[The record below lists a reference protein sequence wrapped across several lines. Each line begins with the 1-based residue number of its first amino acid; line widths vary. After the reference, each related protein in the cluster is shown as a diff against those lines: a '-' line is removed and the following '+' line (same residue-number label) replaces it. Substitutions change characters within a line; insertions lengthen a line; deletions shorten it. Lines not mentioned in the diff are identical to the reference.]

1 MSDDSHVFAVAGY
14 RAIARRHDRQWGHAI
29 DVEVQHTNGTVL
41 GVVTY
46 ACSPEFVGFDYF
58 QALEAEQLI
67 SVATERLQSE
77 IEDYLKPWKTGVH
90 IYARFNSSA
99 QFNSEGSMTLHT
111 PTDDPCMVSVATF
124 DKLAEQY
131 AEKYFGLTDYDH
143 YYQMLAD
150 SLPEENASL
159 VDIACGPGNVAAYF
173 ARVRPEV
180 SVVGVDLAQGM
191 LNQARTR
198 VPTAEFHVLDCRALQ
213 QLNRTFQ
220 GAAFAFGLS
229 YLSVSDVEHFFISL
243 KQVLIPGG
251 VLLLTT
257 ITGTS
262 ASEGY
267 ELSSSGERVYMVYR
281 TPLEVRSLLA
291 SYGYSI
297 EFEEI
302 VTSPSNASVQTNDMI
317 LVARYSL

>member
-1 MSDDSHVFAVAGY
+1 MSDDSHILEVAGY

-29 DVEVQHTNGTVL
+29 DVEVQHSNGTVL

-46 ACSPEFVGFDYF
+46 ACSPEFVGFEYF
-58 QALEAEQLI
+58 QALTTEQLLTI
-67 SVATERLQSE
+67 ATERLQAE
-77 IEDYLKPWKTGVH
+77 IADYFKPWKTGVH
-90 IYARFNSSA
+90 IYAKFNSSA
-99 QFNSEGSMTLHT
+99 QLNSEGSMTLHT

-124 DKLAEQY
+124 DKLADRY
-131 AEKYFGLTDYDH
+131 AEKYFGLRDYDR

-150 SLPEENASL
+150 NLPEEKASII
-159 VDIACGPGNVAAYF
+159 DIACGPGNVAAYF

-191 LNQARTR
+191 VKQARAR
-198 VPTAEFHVLDCRALQ
+198 VPTAEFHMLDCRALQ

-220 GAAFAFGLS
+220 GAAFAFWLS
-229 YLSVSDVEHFFISL
+229 YLTVSDVEHFFISL
-243 KQVLIPGG
+243 KQVLIPGS
-251 VLLLTT
+251 VLLLTM

-262 ASEGY
+262 AREGY
-267 ELSSSGERVYMVYR
+267 EASSSGERVYMVYR

-302 VTSPSNASVQTNDMI
+302 MTSPANASVQTNDMI
-317 LVARYSL
+317 LLARYS